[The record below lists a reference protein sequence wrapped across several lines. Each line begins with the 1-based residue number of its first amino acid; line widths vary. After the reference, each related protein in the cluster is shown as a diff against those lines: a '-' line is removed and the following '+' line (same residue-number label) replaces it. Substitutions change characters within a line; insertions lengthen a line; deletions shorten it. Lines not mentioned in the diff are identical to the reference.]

1 MNSISNPEFLR
12 YVRSE
17 LRPARVAVIVLSTL
31 LGSLLMGLFIYQQNG
46 NSAVSPDYWHSVCL
60 ATFTAASIILVLWSL
75 LNVSQSVVSERT
87 QRTFDFWRT
96 TRLSPMTLALGKLFG
111 APLAPWLLYA
121 TVLPVVLF
129 TGFMAGLRF
138 SALVGSYLVVALFNV
153 ALSAIAL
160 CGSARAQ
167 DARRATLF
175 MLLAVIGLL
184 PMLNVSVGMHY
195 GAVGA
200 NAWSAV
206 NPAMAVIALLEGT
219 VVRVSLFGMAV
230 PSLLVTVLLSLA
242 TIAWCLV
249 ALVRCIK
256 FEPDQISLFSP
267 VQVVGVSASFLLF
280 VYAAFRPVAPWVTAP
295 NIAPDDLDTAQLTL
309 QALIATG
316 IGAAIGCLYFTANS
330 TLLTRD
336 NLRQQLRKRAPM
348 DVALRTVAPW
358 LATGVVSLIAA
369 VLALSG
375 YRHMFAG
382 AVPQWFSLI
391 AMYLSVIAYVVRDGM
406 FLQWMV
412 SQKVKAPVLKGSA
425 LLIFYYVASFV
436 VSAVMAGPQNMLQML
451 RWLVP
456 YISVPMRPEPSAT
469 WMIVPLLIP
478 PIATAALLA
487 FGVFRSMK
495 RSSQAATALAS
506 A

>member
-1 MNSISNPEFLR
+1 MKTNPELLR

-31 LGSLLMGLFIYQQNG
+31 LGALLMASFVFQQNG
-46 NSAVSPDYWHSVCL
+46 DHVVSADYWHNVCL
-60 ATFTAASIILVLWSL
+60 ALFTAASIILVLWSL

-87 QRTFDFWRT
+87 HRTFDFWRT
-96 TRLSPMTLALGKLFG
+96 TRLSSLTLAIGKLFG
-111 APLAPWLLYA
+111 PALGPWLLYV
-121 TVLPVVLF
+121 TILPVLLL
-129 TGFMAGLRF
+129 TGLLAGFRL
-138 SALVGSYLVVALFNV
+138 SAVMGSYVVIALFNA

-167 DARRATLF
+167 DARRATVF
-175 MLLAVIGLL
+175 MLLAVIVLL
-184 PMLNVSVGMHY
+184 PMLNVSVGTHH
-195 GAVGA
+195 GAIGG
-200 NAWSAV
+200 NAWSAL
-206 NPAMAVIALLEGT
+206 NPGAASIAWMEGT
-219 VVRVSLFGMAV
+219 VLRVSLFGVSV

-242 TIAWCLV
+242 VIGWCLV

-267 VQVVGVSASFLLF
+267 VQVVGVSASILLF
-280 VYAAFRPVAPWVTAP
+280 VYGAFRPVAPWVTAP
-295 NIAPDDLDTAQLTL
+295 NITSDDLEIGQLTL
-309 QALIATG
+309 QSLIASG
-316 IGAAIGCLYFTANS
+316 IGAAIGCLYFTVNS

-336 NLRQQLRKRAPM
+336 NLRQQLRKRPSI
-348 DVALRTVAPW
+348 DVALRTIAPW
-358 LATGVVSLIAA
+358 VATGLVALFAA
-369 VLALSG
+369 VLALNG
-375 YRHMFAG
+375 YRRMFAG
-382 AVPQWFSLI
+382 ATPQWFSLI

-425 LLIFYYVASFV
+425 LLVFYYVASVV
-436 VSAVMAGPQNMLQML
+436 VSAVMAGPENMLQML

-456 YISVPMRPEPSAT
+456 YVDVPMHPQAT
-469 WMIVPLLIP
+469 ASWMIVPLLVP

-487 FGVFRSMK
+487 FGVFRSVRK
-495 RSSQAATALAS
+495 TSQAAALAS